1 MSTNAW
7 TMDRSNLSRHPTCSH
22 LDANDDVNA
31 SEKNKSSAVCNDM
44 YRYTRTLRLL
54 LRPSLAHMECVSNED
69 QRRVCSYETRL
80 QREHIFMN
88 FNYLTRE

>member
-31 SEKNKSSAVCNDM
+31 SEKRNQLLYVRTCTGLRIMKVGNCTCRLHSHFAFAVASV
-44 YRYTRTLRLL
+44 TGT
-54 LRPSLAHMECVSNED
+54 HG
-69 QRRVCSYETRL
+69 VC
-80 QREHIFMN
+80 F
-88 FNYLTRE
+88 